1 MECLTHSVH
10 GCRSVRE
17 NVNDALHIGLET
29 MLRFHT
35 INEEVKTNRN
45 TGTQL
50 VKAGNYV
57 RSLGVFRARDIVAAG
72 YSREYLRR
80 LVGREQVRQ
89 LGRGLYA
96 SVNFDGDHNISLVE
110 AAKRVPRGVVCLI
123 SALQFHR
130 IGTQSPHQV
139 WLALPRDTNFPS
151 SGNLPFRFCKFS
163 TASYSFGAQEH
174 SLPGGTVRIY
184 SPAKTVADCFKYR
197 HKYGIDVAVEA
208 LRDGWR
214 EKKFTMNELTKAAA
228 VCRVSRVIQPYLEML
243 T

>member
-1 MECLTHSVH
+1 MERFSADVH
-10 GCRSVRE
+10 DFGCVRV
-17 NVNDALHIGLET
+17 NVNAGRQIWLES
-29 MLRFHT
+29 MLRNHT
-35 INEEVKTNRN
+35 INEEVNIERN
-45 TGTQL
+45 KDTRL
-50 VKAGNYV
+50 KKAGDLAV
-57 RSLGVFRARDIVAAG
+57 SLGVFRARDLVAAG

-96 SVNFDGDHNISLVE
+96 SVKFDGDHHLSLVE

-139 WLALPRDTNFPS
+139 WLALPRDSNFPRR
-151 SGNLPFRFCKFS
+151 GKLPFRFCKFS
-163 TASYSFGAQEH
+163 EASYAFGIEEH
-174 SLPGGTVRIY
+174 ALPGGTVRIY

-197 HKYGIDVAVEA
+197 NKYGLDVAIEA
-208 LRDGWR
+208 LREGWQ
-214 EKKFTMNELTKAAA
+214 EKKFTMTELTKAAA
-228 VCRVSRVIQPYLEML
+228 VCRVGRVLQPYLEML